1 MMTRQ
6 FLSYCQNFQ
15 IKIIKLMS
23 EDKLFIKFLKII
35 KGSKKKLIFIFFLI
49 FFAGILDLM
58 SFSMLASFVG
68 TITSPDLISSNK
80 FAKIGTLM
88 KSINFS
94 STLLIIVLIFI
105 FILRGF
111 LSIFINY
118 LIIKFSVNNDKLLK
132 NRLLSNYIFSNF
144 ENYINKNS
152 SQQIHTIN
160 YMTSLFTSQVLITTL
175 NTISSVI
182 VGLMILS
189 LLAYTNLN
197 IFLFCMIFFL
207 IIIFFY
213 DFLIKKNYKKLVKII
228 IFLHQMLSNQFQR
241 L

>member
-1 MMTRQ
+1 MT
-6 FLSYCQNFQ
+6 
-15 IKIIKLMS
+15 
-23 EDKLFIKFLKII
+23 EDKLFLKFLKII
-35 KGSKKKLIFIFFLI
+35 KGGKKKLVFIFFLI

-80 FAKIGTLM
+80 FAKISILM

-94 STLLIIVLIFI
+94 SNLLIIVLIFI

-118 LIIKFSVNNDKLLK
+118 LIIKFSANNEKLLK
-132 NRLLSNYIFSNF
+132 KRLLSNYIFSNF
-144 ENYINKNS
+144 ESYINKNS

-182 VGLMILS
+182 VGLMILL

-197 IFLFCMIFFL
+197 IFLFCLIFF
-207 IIIFFY
+207 
-213 DFLIKKNYKKLVKII
+213 
-228 IFLHQMLSNQFQR
+228 
-241 L
+241 